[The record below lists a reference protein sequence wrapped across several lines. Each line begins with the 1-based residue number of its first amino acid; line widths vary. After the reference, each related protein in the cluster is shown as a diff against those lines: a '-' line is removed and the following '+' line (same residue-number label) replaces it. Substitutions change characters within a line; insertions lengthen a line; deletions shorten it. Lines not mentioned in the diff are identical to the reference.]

1 MDIKILGKGCK
12 KCKLLEAHAQEAL
25 SELGVEGTVSKVTDI
40 NDIADYGVFETPAL
54 VVDGEVKA
62 SGKVLSTKKIVKLL
76 S

>member
-1 MDIKILGKGCK
+1 MDIKVLGKGCK
-12 KCKLLEAHAQEAL
+12 KCKLLETHAKEAL
-25 SELGVEGTVSKVTDI
+25 DTLGLEGTVSKVTDI

-62 SGKVLSTKKIVKLL
+62 SGKVLSTKNIIKLL